1 MSYDEAKEHTSGRLN
16 ELFAAPYRA
25 FENDTDER
33 QLHIRIMLHM
43 LLARPMTRGQVTLRV
58 IHGWENGSFEP
69 EDLQH
74 RDYAIHSVADFKR
87 AVQDFVNAS
96 KLNTPL
102 PADNDDILATPLAD
116 AIAEAEADGQ
126 ELNDDIRQ
134 TPSRWPAFDGGLA
147 LYTLFKMYH
156 RLVYGED
163 DTYRCSQCMTPL
175 GMREIHEFHLEEG
188 EFALLVPPAAQFMH
202 EDSLLVLHES
212 QLDPIEQLLEQSL
225 PLFDNF

>member
-16 ELFAAPYRA
+16 ELFADPYRA

-188 EFALLVPPAAQFMH
+188 EFVLLVPPAAQFMH